1 VDFRPLNEKRFPFI
15 IVDAMVIKVRKK
27 GEFGKEGY

>member
-1 VDFRPLNEKRFPFI
+1 VDFQATNEKRFPFI
-15 IVDAMVIKVRKK
+15 IVDAMVIKVREE